1 MVQSLENEIDL
12 IRNSILSIINSEKDI
27 IQAVKRLIE
36 LGYKVEDQPVETGQ
50 RGQLWRQGKEF
61 YLQIDYS
68 EGNPRHAPCVLIEIA
83 EVPRLIRKMKLS
95 KLFNQNESLLS

>member
-36 LGYKVEDQPVETGQ
+36 LGYCISP
-50 RGQLWRQGKEF
+50 
-61 YLQIDYS
+61 
-68 EGNPRHAPCVLIEIA
+68 LI
-83 EVPRLIRKMKLS
+83 
-95 KLFNQNESLLS
+95 NQT